1 MDHVLIH
8 ANLLFQENHYQT
20 KMVSTILMA
29 ERVELSVGNVG
40 SVGRIVELSVEG
52 PRVEKNVPDEI
63 NIKNIQKQNVVVE
76 KVINNI
82 IIIYN
87 AT

>member
-1 MDHVLIH
+1 
-8 ANLLFQENHYQT
+8 
-20 KMVSTILMA
+20 MVSTILMA